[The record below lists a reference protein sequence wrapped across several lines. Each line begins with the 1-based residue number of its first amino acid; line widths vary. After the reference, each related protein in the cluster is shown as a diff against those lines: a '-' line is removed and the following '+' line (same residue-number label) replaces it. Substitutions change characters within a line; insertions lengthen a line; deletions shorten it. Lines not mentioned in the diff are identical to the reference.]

1 MSLRDALT
9 RTAAAVLSAA
19 VVLGAVV
26 GHSPAT
32 PAYQLVNRGSGDNRV
47 AVIGDSYTT
56 GTDEGGR
63 GPQSWT
69 AQAWQML
76 GGQGFRVDADVAA
89 EGGAGYAIRGNQGSI
104 FEDLTVRAVKR
115 DDQLVVFFGS
125 RNDQPADQQKFP
137 VLVSEAFQIAR
148 RVAPSAK
155 LLVIGPPWPT
165 ANPPD
170 AVLAIRDSLRN
181 QARAVGAVFVD
192 PLAEGWFVGRP
203 DLIGAD
209 GVHPNDAGHAYLAQQ
224 IAPLIRNQLTI
235 PL

>member
-9 RTAAAVLSAA
+9 RTAAAVFSAA
-19 VVLGAVV
+19 VVVGAVV

-32 PAYQLVNRGSGDNRV
+32 HAYQLVNRGSADNRV

-76 GGQGFRVDADVAA
+76 DGQGFRVDADVAA
-89 EGGAGYAIRGNQGSI
+89 EGGAGYAVRGNQGSV

-181 QARAVGAVFVD
+181 QARAVGAIFID